1 MNYLNVDTDSILFKN
16 LNKSELFNQPFIM
29 LMQICGILYE
39 LEVIGLIALFILFT
53 IIIL

>member
-1 MNYLNVDTDSILFKN
+1 MNYLNVDTETIKRKN
-16 LNKSELFNQPFIM
+16 LNKSELFNQPFLI

-39 LEVIGLIALFILFT
+39 LEEIGLMALFILFT